1 MSKLDKYLR
10 LDQFPHFA
18 CSGCGHGIALAAM
31 VRAIDKLG
39 LDQNKTVMVCAIG
52 CAGRLPVYLDFPSI
66 RTPHG
71 RALTVATGIKL
82 ANPELKVIVFMGDGD
97 AAAIGGNHLI
107 HAARRNIDLT
117 AIIAINEIYGM
128 TGGQYAPTTKPGH
141 FASTAP
147 FGMIEPQMDICK
159 LVEAAGA
166 SFVARGDIYRVLE
179 LENLILKAI
188 SHKGFSVVEA
198 LTNCPTQFGR
208 RNKNSKPSEMI
219 KNIKEMTITK
229 KQAEKLSNKELKH
242 KLLRGILVEKECPE
256 YIEEYDQ
263 ITNFNKEVRLK

>member
-1 MSKLDKYLR
+1 
-10 LDQFPHFA
+10 
-18 CSGCGHGIALAAM
+18 M
-31 VRAIDKLG
+31 VIGRIKSTLIPFSIDKLE
-39 LDQNKTVMVCAIG
+39 LDQNTTVMVCAIG
-52 CAGRLPVYLDFPSI
+52 CAGRLPVYLNFPSI

-82 ANPELKVIVFMGDGD
+82 ANPKLKVIVFMGDGD

-107 HAARRNIDLT
+107 HAARRNIDMT

-147 FGMIEPQMDICK
+147 FGMIEPQMDVCK

-166 SFVARGDIYRVLE
+166 TFVARGDIYHVIE
-179 LENLILKAI
+179 LDRLISKAI
-188 SHKGFSVVEA
+188 SHKGFSVVEV

-208 RNKNSKPSEMI
+208 KNKNSKPSEMI
-219 KNIKEMTITK
+219 KNIKEMTMTK
-229 KQAEKLSNKELKH
+229 KQAEQLPKEELEYKLS
-242 KLLRGILVEKECPE
+242 RGILVEKERPE
-256 YIEEYDQ
+256 YIEEYDR
-263 ITNFNKEVRLK
+263 ITNFKEEVSLK